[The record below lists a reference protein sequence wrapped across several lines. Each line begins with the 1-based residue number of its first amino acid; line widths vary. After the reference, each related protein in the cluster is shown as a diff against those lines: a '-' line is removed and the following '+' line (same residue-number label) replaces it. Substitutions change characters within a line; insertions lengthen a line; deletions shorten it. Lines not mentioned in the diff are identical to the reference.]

1 MQPQMKPQMKPEM
14 KPEMKPKRRLTHL
27 LLLSCEAIKCPVMIK

>member
-1 MQPQMKPQMKPEM
+1 MQPQMKPEM

-27 LLLSCEAIKCPVMIK
+27 LPLSCEAIQCPVMIK